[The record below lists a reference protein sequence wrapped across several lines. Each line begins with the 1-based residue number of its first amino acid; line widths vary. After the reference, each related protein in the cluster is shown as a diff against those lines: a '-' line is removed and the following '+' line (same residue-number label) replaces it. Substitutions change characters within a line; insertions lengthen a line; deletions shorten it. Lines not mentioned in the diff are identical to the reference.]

1 MGLEGDI
8 CLAWWQ
14 VQGGGYQETGQL
26 AGTSE
31 SQIRVCFEA
40 GHCSDYGLFRNLA
53 TEFYTFRG
61 PFAKC
66 RSAFWRDQVGS
77 NLLDCLIRK
86 ETDLISFRGLIKLKK
101 ENVQRFKPSN
111 RARKCFLLRSLESP

>member
-8 CLAWWQ
+8 RLAWWQ

-31 SQIRVCFEA
+31 SQIWVGFEA
-40 GHCSDYGLFRNLA
+40 CHCSDYGLFSNLA

-61 PFAKC
+61 PLAKC
-66 RSAFWRDQVGS
+66 RSAFLRDQVGS
-77 NLLDCLIRK
+77 NLLDCLVREK
-86 ETDLISFRGLIKLKK
+86 TDLISFRGLIKLKK
-101 ENVQRFKPSN
+101 ENM
-111 RARKCFLLRSLESP
+111 